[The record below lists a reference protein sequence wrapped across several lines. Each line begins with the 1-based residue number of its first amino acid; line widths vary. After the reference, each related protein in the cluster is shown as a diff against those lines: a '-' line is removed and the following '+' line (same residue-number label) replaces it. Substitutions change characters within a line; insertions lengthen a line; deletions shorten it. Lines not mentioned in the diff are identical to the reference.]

1 MPYTI
6 LWCGKKEIA
15 QRYNIQ
21 MRVIANVIVANKS
34 AHIKQYEDRGHQ
46 RKNDCNAPPTLN
58 EIIAINH
65 SQGEQVHRQDRR

>member
-1 MPYTI
+1 
-6 LWCGKKEIA
+6 
-15 QRYNIQ
+15 